1 MEKLHKR
8 NLIIVWCSVV
18 ALSLVSLMG
27 YGFTVLAIRGIAI
40 LVVAGIISTIG
51 CYLSIDDVKKVLILV
66 FPPAIGTLLYSW
78 VYGGNS
84 IPYLANF
91 VLLAMTTSYFMESVI
106 IYFAVPFTVISVVF
120 MIFSPETI
128 AGSDYSMAG
137 VVTRVFLFIVTAI
150 LLYFATKR
158 GAGVVKKTEE
168 TLSIVQNNAKV
179 ANTISTNLN
188 TTIHKSMSSVHVL
201 ADGSSSVK
209 SAASQMGQV
218 VEDTA
223 NATVSVMDK
232 INAAT
237 TEINRNHELAVSLD
251 QGFQKVQSAVEK
263 GNGAIQTAKSSILS
277 MEETVDSARKSTDSL
292 LTEMNRITSI
302 LGEINSIASQT
313 NLLSLNASIEAARA
327 GEHGRGF
334 AVVAD
339 EIRALSEESAKAAN
353 NIQEILTW
361 LTDTTGQISKEITA
375 GTDAASASV
384 ELVGGL
390 MDYFSNIND
399 ATDEASQIVDEEYK
413 IIEHVKEHF
422 GNIQQEIETLVATSE
437 ENSATIQNITDT
449 ITSQN
454 DSIRSISAEIDEI
467 SSLSADLE
475 QHFGE
480 DN

>member
-1 MEKLHKR
+1 MEKLHR
-8 NLIIVWCSVV
+8 QNLVIVWCSII

-51 CYLSIDDVKKVLILV
+51 CYLSIDDVKKVLIIV

-106 IYFAVPFTVISVVF
+106 IYFAVPFAVISVVF
-120 MIFSPETI
+120 MAFSPETI
-128 AGSDYSMAG
+128 AGIEYTMAG
-137 VVTRVFLFIVTAI
+137 VVTRIFLFIVTAI

-179 ANTISTNLN
+179 ANTISANLN
-188 TTIHKSMSSVHVL
+188 TTIHKSMSSVHAL

-339 EIRALSEESAKAAN
+339 EIRALSEESAKA
-353 NIQEILTW
+353 EILTW

>member
-1 MEKLHKR
+1 MEKLHR
-8 NLIIVWCSVV
+8 QNLVIVWCSII
-18 ALSLVSLMG
+18 ALRLVSLMG

-51 CYLSIDDVKKVLILV
+51 CYLPIDDAKKVLIRV

-91 VLLAMTTSYFMESVI
+91 VLLAMTTSYLMESVI
-106 IYFAVPFTVISVVF
+106 IYFAVPFAVISVVF
-120 MIFSPETI
+120 MAFSPETI
-128 AGSDYSMAG
+128 AGIDYTMAG
-137 VVTRVFLFIVTAI
+137 VVTRIFLFIVTAI

-179 ANTISTNLN
+179 ANTISANLN
-188 TTIHKSMSSVHVL
+188 TTIHKSMSSVHAL

-251 QGFQKVQSAVEK
+251 QGFQKVQSAVKK

-277 MEETVDSARKSTDSL
+277 MEENKGKLVLFGGISRARFRRKVVPGDLLILEVEMTKIRGPVGMGKAVASVDGQVCVEAE
-292 LTEMNRITSI
+292 LT
-302 LGEINSIASQT
+302 
-313 NLLSLNASIEAARA
+313 
-327 GEHGRGF
+327 F
-334 AVVAD
+334 AVQDPLPTCKV
-339 EIRALSEESAKAAN
+339 
-353 NIQEILTW
+353 
-361 LTDTTGQISKEITA
+361 
-375 GTDAASASV
+375 
-384 ELVGGL
+384 
-390 MDYFSNIND
+390 
-399 ATDEASQIVDEEYK
+399 
-413 IIEHVKEHF
+413 
-422 GNIQQEIETLVATSE
+422 
-437 ENSATIQNITDT
+437 
-449 ITSQN
+449 
-454 DSIRSISAEIDEI
+454 
-467 SSLSADLE
+467 
-475 QHFGE
+475 
-480 DN
+480 

>member
-1 MEKLHKR
+1 MEKLHR
-8 NLIIVWCSVV
+8 QNLVIVWCSII

-51 CYLSIDDVKKVLILV
+51 CYLSIDDVKKVLIIV

-106 IYFAVPFTVISVVF
+106 IYFAVPFAVISVVF
-120 MIFSPETI
+120 MAFSPETI
-128 AGSDYSMAG
+128 AGIEYTMAG
-137 VVTRVFLFIVTAI
+137 VVTRIFLFIVTAI

-179 ANTISTNLN
+179 ANTISANLN
-188 TTIHKSMSSVHVL
+188 TTIHKSMSSVHAL

-263 GNGAIQTAKSSILS
+263 GN
-277 MEETVDSARKSTDSL
+277 SL

-475 QHFGE
+475 QHFWE

>member
-1 MEKLHKR
+1 M
-8 NLIIVWCSVV
+8 
-18 ALSLVSLMG
+18 
-27 YGFTVLAIRGIAI
+27 LAIRGIAI

-51 CYLSIDDVKKVLILV
+51 CYLPIDDAKKVLILV

-106 IYFAVPFTVISVVF
+106 IYFAVPFAVISVVF
-120 MIFSPETI
+120 MAFSPETI
-128 AGSDYSMAG
+128 AGIEYTM
-137 VVTRVFLFIVTAI
+137 
-150 LLYFATKR
+150 
-158 GAGVVKKTEE
+158 AGVVKKTEE

-179 ANTISTNLN
+179 ANTISANLN
-188 TTIHKSMSSVHVL
+188 TTIHKSMSSVHAL

>member
-1 MEKLHKR
+1 
-8 NLIIVWCSVV
+8 
-18 ALSLVSLMG
+18 MG
-27 YGFTVLAIRGIAI
+27 YGFTVLTIRGIAI

-51 CYLSIDDVKKVLILV
+51 CYLSIDDVKKVLIIV

-106 IYFAVPFTVISVVF
+106 IYFAVPFAVISVVF
-120 MIFSPETI
+120 MAFSPETI
-128 AGSDYSMAG
+128 AGIEYTMAG
-137 VVTRVFLFIVTAI
+137 VVTRIFLFIITAI

-179 ANTISTNLN
+179 ANTISANLN
-188 TTIHKSMSSVHVL
+188 TTIHKSMSSVHAL

-237 TEINRNHELAVSLD
+237 TEI
-251 QGFQKVQSAVEK
+251 
-263 GNGAIQTAKSSILS
+263 
-277 MEETVDSARKSTDSL
+277 
-292 LTEMNRITSI
+292 NRITSI